1 MSFVAVSVGTAA
13 VGLGQAVIG
22 GINAHNA
29 QKKLE
34 NTPTPT
40 YTPSKS
46 INDYYQEALNRYSAS
61 PYASMMYQ
69 NAQNRIAQSQAAGIN
84 ALQDRRS
91 GLAGIGA
98 IVGQGQN
105 ALNQAGAQAEQ
116 MRRQDFSMLGRAA
129 GMKAS
134 DDQTAFQYNQLLP
147 YQKRMSI
154 FGAKAS
160 AGNQMMNS
168 GLQNMFGGISS
179 AAELGSLKSVGATP
193 ANPSIAPYEYTPQAA
208 NTLGASASPAN
219 DFQGNY
225 LYYGH
230 IDPNSAPN
238 LISQ

>member
-22 GINAHNA
+22 GINAHKA
-29 QKKLE
+29 QKQLE

-69 NAQNRIAQSQAAGIN
+69 NAQNRIAQSQAGGIN
-84 ALQDRRS
+84 ALQDRRAA
-91 GLAGIGA
+91 LAGVGA

-116 MRRQDFSMLGRAA
+116 MRRQDFSMLGHAA
-129 GMKAS
+129 GMKTS

-179 AAELGSLKSVGATP
+179 AAELGAFNKNPSVQQPYATYNPSMADTYGTYQDP
-193 ANPSIAPYEYTPQAA
+193 ANSISY
-208 NTLGASASPAN
+208 
-219 DFQGNY
+219 
-225 LYYGH
+225 
-230 IDPNSAPN
+230 IDPNSSSVMAG
-238 LISQ
+238 Q